1 MNRVVFAFM
10 LAWSAGAAE
19 PVTISPDQIVSNTLA
34 YSLRLKVLD
43 KDVAAA
49 GAKVDQARAQELP
62 LFSADARA
70 SQYTGLEDMYLGPF
84 FHLPAIETRS
94 GVGVGI
100 SQPLFTGGR
109 LKNQKEGARQQQAAA
124 RHERQSAS
132 GDLALQALTAYWNWS
147 KAVYAGEFLQ
157 AALARMEAHA
167 VDMRNLH
174 EAGLATDNDSLSTDV
189 LLERTRLRFEEARRR
204 VEVAQARIV
213 FLTGQ
218 PLATNS
224 LPEKTAAAVPPPRSE
239 DLLLQAA
246 QTNRP
251 ERAARQNDVQVAEA
265 QVRVTRA
272 DYYPQVS
279 LFARYEDARPNLNN
293 IPPLD
298 KWQDDAYAGVA
309 LSWNIFDWG
318 LRKARVAEAKARSDQ
333 ARLRLGQTEDQIV
346 LEVREARI
354 NVQDV
359 RQRLEVSQRAF
370 RSAQRNLEAATDL
383 WKGGLSRHSDVLDAL
398 SQLTDTEYEVTT
410 ARADLALAQA
420 ALDHAVGQLGTGKPA
435 KPPERSAAP

>member
-19 PVTISPDQIVSNTLA
+19 PVTVSPDQIVSNALA

-94 GVGVGI
+94 GVGVSV

-109 LKNQKEGARQQQAAA
+109 LTSQKEGARQQQAAA

-224 LPEKTAAAVPPPRSE
+224 LPEKTAAAVPPSRSE

-251 ERAARQNDVQVAEA
+251 ERAARQSDVQVAEA

-293 IPPLD
+293 IPPPG
-298 KWQDDAYAGVA
+298 QVAGRCLRRRGA
-309 LSWNIFDWG
+309 LM
-318 LRKARVAEAKARSDQ
+318 EH
-333 ARLRLGQTEDQIV
+333 LRLGAAQG
-346 LEVREARI
+346 ARGRG
-354 NVQDV
+354 QGAFRPGPTPARPD
-359 RQRLEVSQRAF
+359 RRSDCPRGAGSAHQRAGRPPAAGGEPASLSQRP
-370 RSAQRNLEAATDL
+370 AQSR
-383 WKGGLSRHSDVLDAL
+383 SRHRPV
-398 SQLTDTEYEVTT
+398 ER
-410 ARADLALAQA
+410 RAEPPFGRPRR
-420 ALDHAVGQLGTGKPA
+420 AVA
-435 KPPERSAAP
+435 IDRHRI